1 MEWLQKACAHR
12 TKMVKI
18 NGYFQSYQSYFPFD
32 EVKKTL
38 VLEHDH
44 VMRGKRAVFSSHL
57 RFLSVFLQRV
67 PLKLDELL
75 A

>member
-1 MEWLQKACAHR
+1 MRPNVFHK
-12 TKMVKI
+12 K
-18 NGYFQSYQSYFPFD
+18 NQSNFPFD

-44 VMRGKRAVFSSHL
+44 VMRGKRAGFSSHL

-67 PLKLDELL
+67 PLRLDELL